1 MLVQGAIYYFKGT
14 EAAAAALGT
23 IPLAGSTF
31 ATLKSDFVFE
41 VVTPRPNPNP
51 NPDPNPNPNPHPN
64 PDPNP
69 NPHQVQTPNQAV
81 QVT

>member
-41 VVTPRPNPNP
+41 VVTL
-51 NPDPNPNPNPHPN
+51 
-64 PDPNP
+64 
-69 NPHQVQTPNQAV
+69 V
-81 QVT
+81 